1 MTSKDPLA
9 LKNNSIFGAGV
20 FHLRRGFLLFLPIC
34 HCAVAF
40 QIKAVVKRPCGMPAF
55 LWKSSVPWQTLSK
68 ICAWSLFGV
77 IKICFELASLYI
89 W

>member
-20 FHLRRGFLLFLPIC
+20 FGSHRGFLLFLPIC

-40 QIKAVVKRPCGMPAF
+40 QIEAVVKDHVECLPFCGRVVFHGRLLVKYVLGVF
-55 LWKSSVPWQTLSK
+55 LV
-68 ICAWSLFGV
+68 
-77 IKICFELASLYI
+77 
-89 W
+89 